1 MKIEWSAAALAD
13 LDRFSDFLRERH
25 PALSAVVAREIMAK
39 AVLLSEHPFLVERLP
54 GEKSIGRLY
63 CGCSTPPMSFNTAL
77 GRSVLSSFACPTVAR
92 SVTRIGNSSIVRTN
106 TSNRRAD

>member
-39 AVLLSEHPFLVERLP
+39 AVLLSEHPFLGRALAGREEYRQAVLRVLNAAYVFQYRVRQERVVILRVFH
-54 GEKSIGRLY
+54 GREKR
-63 CGCSTPPMSFNTAL
+63 N
-77 GRSVLSSFACPTVAR
+77 
-92 SVTRIGNSSIVRTN
+92 
-106 TSNRRAD
+106 